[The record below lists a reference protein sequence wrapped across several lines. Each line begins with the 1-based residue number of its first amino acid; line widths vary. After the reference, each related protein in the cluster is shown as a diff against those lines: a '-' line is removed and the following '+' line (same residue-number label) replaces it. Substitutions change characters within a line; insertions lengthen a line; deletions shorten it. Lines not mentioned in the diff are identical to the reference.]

1 MEQHE
6 QEKMQ
11 LIADNEKQIRKV
23 MKENANEIDELN
35 KKLAFMEEQEDK
47 KTQS

>member
-1 MEQHE
+1 
-6 QEKMQ
+6 MQ

-23 MKENANEIDELN
+23 MEENADEIDELN
-35 KKLAFMEEQEDK
+35 KKLVFMEEQEDK

>member
-1 MEQHE
+1 
-6 QEKMQ
+6 MQ

-23 MKENANEIDELN
+23 MEENANEIDELN